1 MLQETK
7 SWAGAE
13 SEWYLVHCYA
23 TIRLAKAL
31 KARMFQ
37 HKETAHTTNAL
48 FLAGT
53 EYIPY
58 TESGLTQV
66 LREGMGL

>member
-1 MLQETK
+1 MNGT
-7 SWAGAE
+7 
-13 SEWYLVHCYA
+13 CYA
-23 TIRLAKAL
+23 TIRLGKAL
-31 KARMFQ
+31 KAGMFQ
-37 HKETAHTTNAL
+37 PKETAHTTNAL
-48 FLAGT
+48 FLAGA

>member
-1 MLQETK
+1 MNGT
-7 SWAGAE
+7 
-13 SEWYLVHCYA
+13 CYA
-23 TIRLAKAL
+23 TIRLRKAL
-31 KARMFQ
+31 KTGMFQ
-37 HKETAHTTNAL
+37 PKETAHTTNVL